1 MKVKNYILLIGISS
15 LAVIDVAIAA
25 PKAEIPATKTVWDGE
40 IEPVHVYADPKAAL
54 VTKPTIDTSKEDA
67 LHREYYNQLK
77 SRYSPN
83 PNFQM
88 YLPLDIAD
96 LSFRRIKTGY
106 ESKAELSG
114 KTDKLSV
121 YLSQNKHALHYFG
134 LYKQRVLAWDK
145 GKIKGGIT
153 LEQAI
158 KDEARYPVLDIVIT
172 PESLTPEKLKYYEY
186 KFGLRELAAIQ
197 QWAMTTASGTEST
210 VGNAIASALVA
221 QKINSGF

>member
-1 MKVKNYILLIGISS
+1 M
-15 LAVIDVAIAA
+15 
-25 PKAEIPATKTVWDGE
+25 
-40 IEPVHVYADPKAAL
+40 
-54 VTKPTIDTSKEDA
+54 
-67 LHREYYNQLK
+67 
-77 SRYSPN
+77 
-83 PNFQM
+83 
-88 YLPLDIAD
+88 
-96 LSFRRIKTGY
+96 
-106 ESKAELSG
+106 
-114 KTDKLSV
+114 
-121 YLSQNKHALHYFG
+121 
-134 LYKQRVLAWDK
+134 AWDE

-158 KDEARYPVLDIVIT
+158 KDEASYPVLDIVIT